1 MSSRFVHVTVV
12 PGATV
17 SVVGPKLKLS
27 ILTSALDAG
36 ACPAPAVT
44 LLVPLTKRVT
54 AAITGAAKTK
64 IHTRLLMTSLP
75 FYFSQLN
82 SRDALP
88 GAQASEESTTARA
101 CCPRT

>member
-36 ACPAPAVT
+36 ACPALAVT
-44 LLVPLTKRVT
+44 LLAPLTNS
-54 AAITGAAKTK
+54 AAAATTGAAKTK
-64 IHTRLLMTSLP
+64 IHTRLPMTFLP
-75 FYFSQLN
+75 FLLLSVEFVARWS
-82 SRDALP
+82 S
-88 GAQASEESTTARA
+88 GA
-101 CCPRT
+101 